1 MTYYFEISDIL
12 DFCYDAP
19 DTPTQ
24 QELATAMLI
33 DPYTLD
39 TVRYIMSLKLEL
51 GDRDAVETYLEQ
63 SKKEALSR
71 TMQQINSFTL
81 QD

>member
-39 TVRYIMSLKLEL
+39 TVRYIMSLKLQFN
-51 GDRDAVETYLEQ
+51 DRNAVENHLET
-63 SKKEALSR
+63 SRKEALTR
-71 TMQQINSFTL
+71 TMKKIKMMYAE
-81 QD
+81 